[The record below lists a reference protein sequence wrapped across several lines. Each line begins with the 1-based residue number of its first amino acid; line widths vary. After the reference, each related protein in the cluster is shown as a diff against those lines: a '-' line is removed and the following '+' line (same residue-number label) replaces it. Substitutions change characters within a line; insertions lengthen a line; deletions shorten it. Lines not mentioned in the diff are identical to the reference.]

1 MGSFFKKSEPEQ
13 LSEQAMGE
21 IVLDTRLVHMVTRNT
36 KVNYLSSAIVW
47 REGGDFKYYRARV
60 DLGSNQ
66 EIIFELG
73 WGKGEGRMSL
83 ARLFLNISTSFA
95 DFQIAEPAFVGLPV
109 RRRYRHEYD
118 QQLAEA
124 LQSLSSAIHQQMA
137 SRNEQGEKAEGRKR
151 AREFCLDRLLP

>member
-1 MGSFFKKSEPEQ
+1 MRSFFEKSEPEQ
-13 LSEQAMGE
+13 LSGQAMGE
-21 IVLDTRLVHMVTRNT
+21 IVLDTKLVYMVTRNT

-47 REGGDFKYYRARV
+47 REMGDFRYYRARL
-60 DLGSNQ
+60 DIGSNQ

-73 WGKGEGRMSL
+73 WGKGESRMSPT
-83 ARLFLNISTSFA
+83 RLFLNISTPFA
-95 DFQIAEPAFVGLPV
+95 DFQIAEPAFVGLPI

-124 LQSLSSAIHQQMA
+124 LKSLSSAIHQQIA
-137 SRNEQGEKAEGRKR
+137 SRNEQGEKTEGRKR